1 MLTPCILVVEDEALI
16 QVMLEADLT
25 DAGFTVIV
33 EGSVGDAFAQLEA
46 SGSTCQALVTD
57 INLGEDK
64 SGWDIAR
71 HARELNPN
79 IPVVYMT
86 GDSAHEWPIQGV
98 PGSVLVCKPFASVQI
113 VNLVAQLITD
123 TPVPLPT

>member
-1 MLTPCILVVEDEALI
+1 MLAPCILVVDDEALI
-16 QVMLEADLT
+16 HLMLEADLT

-33 EGSVGDAFAQLEA
+33 ENSVDDALARLEA
-46 SGSTCQALVTD
+46 SGSNCQALVTD
-57 INLGEDK
+57 INLGKDR

-71 HARELNPN
+71 HARELNPH

-86 GDSAHEWPIQGV
+86 GDSAQDWPIQGV

-113 VNLVAQLITD
+113 VNAVAQLITD
-123 TPVPLPT
+123 TPATPPA